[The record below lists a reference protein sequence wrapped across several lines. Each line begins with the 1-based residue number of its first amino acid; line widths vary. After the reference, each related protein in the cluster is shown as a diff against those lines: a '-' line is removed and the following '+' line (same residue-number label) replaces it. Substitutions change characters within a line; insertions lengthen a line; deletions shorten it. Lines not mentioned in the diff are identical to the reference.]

1 MALATSFATGFTA
14 DSFQNMITGPG
25 VCVVDYGL
33 PTETLLGVTDGG
45 NEFNPG
51 ITYRDISG
59 DFRFPMNKG
68 GRILDE
74 VSPTITTNLK
84 SFKPENM
91 PLLFPGMISTAVQD
105 VSRTERT
112 LVQAEAVGTGD
123 GTLTVF
129 DLVAEKVRHGTLTVY
144 IDGEVVE
151 DWKYKF
157 FNVGEVGHSAT
168 AAVGAEIKFSVAP
181 ATAAVITADYIVEP
195 EVTDATHYEMKLGN
209 VTEAAYFK
217 NITLI
222 ATVLGSGQQFIAQ
235 IYNAIVSEPPTF
247 SFANKEETSSA
258 VTFTGTTLP
267 SDMEAVALG
276 EKAIAEVVPF
286 RIYFPNT
293 SA

>member
-1 MALATSFATGFTA
+1 MALATNFATGFTA

-25 VCVVDYGL
+25 VCIVDYGL

-91 PLLFPGMISTAVQD
+91 PLLFPGMTSTAAQD
-105 VSRTERT
+105 VDRTTRT
-112 LVQAEAVGTGD
+112 LVEAEAAGTGD
-123 GTLTVF
+123 DTLTVF
-129 DLVAEKVRHGTLTVY
+129 ALGNDTVRAGSLTVY
-144 IDGEVVE
+144 IDGTVVE
-151 DWKYKF
+151 DWKYKL
-157 FNVGEVGHSAT
+157 FNVGEVGHSGGT
-168 AAVGAEIKFSVAP
+168 GAELKFTVAP
-181 ATAAVITADYIVEP
+181 ATGEAVTADYIVEP
-195 EVTDATHYEMKLGN
+195 TVTAATHYQMKIGN

-217 NITLI
+217 NVTLI
-222 ATVLGSGQQFIAQ
+222 ATVLGSGERFIAQ
-235 IYNAIVSEPPTF
+235 ILNAIVSEPPTF

-276 EKAIAEVVPF
+276 EKAISEVVPF